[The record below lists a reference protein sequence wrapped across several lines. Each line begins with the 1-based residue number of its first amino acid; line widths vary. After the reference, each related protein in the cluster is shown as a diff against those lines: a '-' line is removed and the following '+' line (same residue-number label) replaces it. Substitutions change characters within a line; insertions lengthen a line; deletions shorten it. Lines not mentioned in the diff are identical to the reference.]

1 MERRVGDLVLV
12 YVEETPSFYGR
23 IEKIEPDVKP
33 GWYQVTFLFLGIP
46 ARTVVWIL
54 REEYIDGAPFTMG
67 GNPLRIELVPPLQE
81 AEANNDRHNKVHH
94 HSKDESQE
102 KDQLPSNP
110 KVIPFKPKR

>member
-1 MERRVGDLVLV
+1 MERKVGDLVLV

-23 IEKIEPDVKP
+23 IEKIEPDIKP

-81 AEANNDRHNKVHH
+81 VEAHEQQPHRAVQQ
-94 HSKDESQE
+94 SKSESQE
-102 KDQLPSNP
+102 KDQRAPNP